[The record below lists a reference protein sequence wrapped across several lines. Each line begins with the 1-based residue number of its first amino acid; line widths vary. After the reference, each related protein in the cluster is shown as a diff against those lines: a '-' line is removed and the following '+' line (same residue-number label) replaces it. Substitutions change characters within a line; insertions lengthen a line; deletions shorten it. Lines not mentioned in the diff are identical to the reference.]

1 MSLILLIIVGYILI
15 YFFRKNKLKEIERK
29 NMIADQKE
37 KEAKQESL
45 IESQQKELE
54 NIKIQEQK
62 RKQVEEEELL
72 KKAEEKLINQM
83 LSNGSF
89 PILKFVD
96 SSGSMQF
103 EINHPITLISS

>member
-1 MSLILLIIVGYILI
+1 
-15 YFFRKNKLKEIERK
+15 
-29 NMIADQKE
+29 MIADQKE

-72 KKAEEKLINQM
+72 KKQKKN
-83 LSNGSF
+83 
-89 PILKFVD
+89 
-96 SSGSMQF
+96 
-103 EINHPITLISS
+103 